1 MVKRRT
7 SIKASRRL
15 PAKVKKVS
23 LEELREIGRKF
34 RKHIRGP
41 LIDDHAELLYDEKGL
56 PK

>member
-1 MVKRRT
+1 MAKRKST
-7 SIKASRRL
+7 SKASRKL
-15 PAKVKKVS
+15 PAKVKKGS

-41 LIDDHAELLYDEKGL
+41 LIDDHAQLLYDEKGL

>member
-1 MVKRRT
+1 MAKRKNT
-7 SIKASRRL
+7 SKASRRL

-34 RKHIRGP
+34 RKHFRGP

>member
-1 MVKRRT
+1 MAKRKSASKT
-7 SIKASRRL
+7 SRRL
-15 PAKVKKVS
+15 PAKIKKVS
-23 LEELREIGRKF
+23 LEELHEIGRKF